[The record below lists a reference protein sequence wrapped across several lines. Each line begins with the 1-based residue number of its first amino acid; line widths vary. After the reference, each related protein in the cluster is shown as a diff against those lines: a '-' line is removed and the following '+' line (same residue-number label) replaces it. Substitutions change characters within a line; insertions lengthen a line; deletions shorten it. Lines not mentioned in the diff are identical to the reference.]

1 MTTMPRYR
9 RSAALALGAL
19 ALGALAACAREPGER
34 IVLVTLDTLRWD
46 AFAGRDGAPGSM
58 PNLARWAEGGTV
70 FERYYSASST
80 TQPTHATLFTGLHPW
95 QHGVPCNGAV
105 LPQEH
110 TTLTERLRDAGF
122 HTASAIAS
130 FPVHSQ
136 FGWDQGFDEF
146 RDEFTHGSAEEWSGV
161 DVEAKGFFSEAAYVV
176 DQAIELL
183 DGAEGQKQFFWFHLY
198 DAHAPYG
205 DTGGRPGG
213 GSKAHLTPKEIG
225 RLILEGEAADAVIAR
240 ARRGYEGDVSYM
252 DRELGRLLEHI
263 AADRS
268 LTTHVVIV
276 SDHGE
281 SFGENDS
288 LGHGKRL
295 TPEQIHVPLV
305 IRSPRLAPGRRAEPV
320 GTIDVTATLL
330 ALAGSDELPAGAR
343 DLGGP
348 IAELPVM
355 GMRRTYEEG
364 FTEMRVDGRREIIE
378 ADDRR
383 YYLIEDGVCYAGGT
397 GIVSIDDSEV
407 ALGDPAKERQ
417 LQQLFDSFTADFNTR
432 GYRILDDAET
442 VEKLRAMGYIGDD
455 EH

>member
-1 MTTMPRYR
+1 MTPMPRYR
-9 RSAALALGAL
+9 RCAALALL
-19 ALGALAACAREPGER
+19 LLAACAREPGER

-46 AFAGRDGAPGSM
+46 AFAGRDGESGSM
-58 PNLARWAEGGTV
+58 PELARWAEEGTV

-110 TTLTERLRDAGF
+110 ATLTERLRDAGY
-122 HTASAIAS
+122 HTAAAVAS
-130 FPVHSQ
+130 FPVHRQ
-136 FGWDQGFDEF
+136 FGWDQGFAEF
-146 RDEFTHGSAEEWSGV
+146 RDEFTHGEAEEWSGV
-161 DVEAKGFFSEAAYVV
+161 DVEAKGFFSEAAHVV

-183 DGAEGQKQFFWFHLY
+183 DAAEGPKQFFWFHFY
-198 DAHAPYG
+198 DPHAPYG
-205 DTGGRPGG
+205 DTGGSG
-213 GSKAHLTPKEIG
+213 KTHLSPKEIG

-240 ARRGYEGDVSYM
+240 ARRGYDKDVSYL

-263 AADRS
+263 AAGRS
-268 LTTHVVIV
+268 HTTHVVIV

-281 SFGENDS
+281 SFGESDS

-295 TPEQIHVPLV
+295 TPEQIHVPLL
-305 IRSPRLAPGRRAEPV
+305 IRSPRVERGRRATPV

-330 ALAGSDELPAGAR
+330 ALAGIVELPAGAR
-343 DLGGP
+343 DLRGP
-348 IAELPVM
+348 VEDSVVM
-355 GMRRTYEEG
+355 GMRRTYDEG
-364 FTEMRVDGRREIIE
+364 FTEMRVDGQREVIQ

-383 YYLIEDGVCYAGGT
+383 YYLVEDGVCYAGGT
-397 GIVSIDDSEV
+397 GIVSIDDSDV
-407 ALGDPAKERQ
+407 ALGDPAVEQR

-432 GYRILDDAET
+432 GYQVLDDAET
-442 VEKLRAMGYIGDD
+442 LEKLRAMGYLGDD